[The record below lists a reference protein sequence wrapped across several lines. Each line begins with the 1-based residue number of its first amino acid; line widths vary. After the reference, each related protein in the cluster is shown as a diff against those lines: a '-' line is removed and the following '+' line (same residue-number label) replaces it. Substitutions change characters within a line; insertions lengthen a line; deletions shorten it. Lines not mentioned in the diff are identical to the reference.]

1 MSGHQLQRE
10 VGHHVGDSKLTPAA
24 IYRAVLLAFGLVVA
38 GLVFQQLVTL
48 VLAMLIV
55 VIIALPLGAFATA
68 LGRFGIPRAVGVLIG
83 LLIGLG
89 LLALL
94 ITAII
99 PVFDKEINKFVHSLP
114 GIVDSLRH
122 KLGQLTGTSPSKT
135 GQQIQQFVNGYT
147 QHPSRLLGPIAS
159 IGTSVAAG
167 LAAIVV
173 VLLTAVYTA
182 IQPEPLVDGL
192 IRTVP
197 PRRRP
202 QARQILDRLRTAY
215 LGWLRGLVVGMLLLG
230 FATYLGLRL
239 VGLDFAAFFAIL
251 TAIAMIVPYFGALA
265 SSIPPILYALT
276 ISPGKAVIVTLIY
289 IATHQIEGNLIQP
302 LVMARAVELHPA
314 VVAVGVV
321 AVERL
326 FGFVGLIVAVPILA
340 TVRVLVDEL
349 WIKPMEERTL
359 TLAAP
364 GPVATE
370 PTPLVR
376 PGPRAP

>member
-1 MSGHQLQRE
+1 MGE
-10 VGHHVGDSKLTPAA
+10 TKLTPAA

-38 GLVFQQLVTL
+38 GLVFEQLVTL

-55 VIIALPLGAFATA
+55 VILSLPLGAVATA
-68 LGRFGIPRAVGVLIG
+68 LARVGIPRAIGVLIG

-89 LLALL
+89 LLAFLV
-94 ITAII
+94 TAII
-99 PVFDKEINKFVHSLP
+99 PVFTHEINRFVDSLP

-122 KLGQLTGTSPSKT
+122 KLGHLTGNSPSNT
-135 GQQIQQFVNGYT
+135 GRQIQQFVNGYT
-147 QHPSRLLGPIAS
+147 HHPSRLLGPIAS
-159 IGTSVAAG
+159 IGTSVAAA

-182 IQPEPLVDGL
+182 IQPEPLVEGL
-192 IRTVP
+192 LRTVP

-202 QARQILDRLRTAY
+202 QAKHILERLRTAY

-230 FATYLGLRL
+230 TLTYLGLRL
-239 VGLDFAAFFAIL
+239 VGLDFAAFFAIF

-265 SSIPPILYALT
+265 SSIPPILFALT
-276 ISPGKAVIVTLIY
+276 ISPGKAILVTAIY
-289 IATHQIEGNLIQP
+289 IAAHQAEGNLIQP

-314 VVAVGVV
+314 AVAVGVV

-326 FGFVGLIVAVPILA
+326 FGFIGLIVAVPILA
-340 TVRVLVDEL
+340 TVRVLVYEL
-349 WIKPMEERTL
+349 WIEPMEEHTL

-364 GPVATE
+364 GPVAAE
-370 PTPLVR
+370 PTPLIR
-376 PGPRAP
+376 PGHGPPR